1 VNQPVTSER
10 RPHTA
15 RRHRA
20 AARDLLGSAAL
31 VSVAFLGVNAL
42 AYVFTVVSAR
52 VLAPAA
58 YGELAA
64 LLSVLLVASVP
75 ATGVQTATALFLG
88 GRPDR
93 PSVPRLHATALVVGT
108 AVCAVVLVAAVPLR
122 VLLHLHGFAGVAWL
136 GAMLLPHTV
145 LQGYQGLLQGAGRYR
160 RLTAVTV
167 GFGVAKL
174 AGGLGGLLL
183 GRSATAALAGMAVG
197 AALGALAAW
206 IGAGRPGVAGRL
218 RGPLLASA
226 RASGALLGF
235 VVLLN
240 LDVLLARHHLPAVA
254 TGEYAVASIV
264 TKVAFWLPQ
273 GVGVVLLP
281 KLADAAGRHRA
292 LPSALAAVA
301 ALGAV
306 LTLGALA
313 VGDAALPLIG
323 GAAYGGTLGSAV
335 WVFAALGT
343 LLALAQLL
351 LFSGIAS
358 ADRLAT
364 VAVWSAAV
372 VETAVVEA
380 LAADGRLAPSS
391 LVGTAALTAAA
402 LVTTGLV
409 RLWRARLS
417 PLPVADATAAAT
429 RS

>member
-183 GRSATAALAGMAVG
+183 GRSATAALAGM
-197 AALGALAAW
+197 
-206 IGAGRPGVAGRL
+206 GAGRPGVAGRL